1 MALGDEFDKGLL
13 GSPMYSYSH
22 EEKLYTRVDEVKDLI
37 GLFKKYGYL
46 DKWALKAAIDCVYS
60 VDIDGYSK
68 DCNKDR
74 EDL

>member
-37 GLFKKYGYL
+37 GLFKKYKYS
-46 DKWALKAAIDCVYS
+46 DKQALSIAIDCVYS
-60 VDIDGYSK
+60 VTLNDYD
-68 DCNKDR
+68 
-74 EDL
+74 EF